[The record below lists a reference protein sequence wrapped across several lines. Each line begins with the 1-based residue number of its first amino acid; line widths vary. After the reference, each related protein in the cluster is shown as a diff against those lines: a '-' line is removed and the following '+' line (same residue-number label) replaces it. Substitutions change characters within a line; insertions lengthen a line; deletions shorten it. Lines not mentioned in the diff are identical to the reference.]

1 MRIVFL
7 ILFLAS
13 IVACNPEV
21 EPISF
26 GNDDCSF
33 CKMTIVDQRYGAELL
48 TTKGKI
54 FKYDAIECM
63 INAMCD
69 NAHNEA
75 KNLHSAYF
83 IDFSNPG
90 TLININDSKVLY
102 TKNLPSPMGAYLT
115 GFKTNEEALEFLDD
129 YDGKIFAWDGVY
141 LKIVG
146 NRTCQHD
153 F

>member
-1 MRIVFL
+1 MIL
-7 ILFLAS
+7 ILAGFT
-13 IVACNPEV
+13 ACNPEV

-48 TTKGKI
+48 TTKGKV

-63 INAMCD
+63 INALCE

-75 KNLHSAYF
+75 KHLHSAYF
-83 IDFSNPG
+83 INFSNPG
-90 TLININDSKVLY
+90 MLINVKESTVLY
-102 TKNLPSPMGAYLT
+102 SKNLPSPMGANLT
-115 GFKTNEEALEFLDD
+115 GFKNNEDANKFMDD
-129 YDGKIFAWDGVY
+129 SDGKILTWEGVY